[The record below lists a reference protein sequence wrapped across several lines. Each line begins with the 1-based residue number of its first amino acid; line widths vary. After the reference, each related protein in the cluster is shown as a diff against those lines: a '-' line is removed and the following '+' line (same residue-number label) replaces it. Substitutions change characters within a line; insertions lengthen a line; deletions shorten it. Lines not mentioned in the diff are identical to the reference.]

1 METKKLIKILLNDMS
16 ELEELIATVKANG
29 RFKALEM
36 EFIHTRAKGILQLV
50 QLIDLNDEYFQPG
63 DTGKLDTDSVVSG
76 ISVFEEPEEKTE
88 QLPET
93 VSETEQEQ
101 EQKQEQIEVQTEE
114 AEQKVTPRE
123 EEQTTTMGSFSI
135 SVTEEEKPES
145 ETEAVLSD
153 EADAKDDEDML
164 EEEVESAEV
173 VHRLGETFTKGK
185 SLNEL
190 TPEKNKLE
198 FKLSNL
204 PVSSL
209 QAAIG
214 INDRFQY
221 IRELFDG
228 DNQKYLDAVKN
239 IDSLDNL
246 KDAVDYLRDNFKW
259 KKNETSLKFVRLV
272 KRRFSDE

>member
-1 METKKLIKILLNDMS
+1 METKKLIKILLNDLR
-16 ELEELIATVKANG
+16 ELEELIATVKAN
-29 RFKALEM
+29 RQFKALEM
-36 EFIHTRAKGILQLV
+36 EFIHTRTKGILQLV
-50 QLIDLNDEYFQPG
+50 QLIDLNDEFFQPEVA
-63 DTGKLDTDSVVSG
+63 GKSSKDVILPEV
-76 ISVFEEPEEKTE
+76 SVFEETSGQSDQDFDVSPEKEIEKEPKE
-88 QLPET
+88 QGEI
-93 VSETEQEQ
+93 S
-101 EQKQEQIEVQTEE
+101 
-114 AEQKVTPRE
+114 RE
-123 EEQTTTMGSFSI
+123 EEKPVALGSFSI
-135 SVTEEEKPES
+135 SVSQEKEES
-145 ETEAVLSD
+145 EAAIAPVD
-153 EADAKDDEDML
+153 EAGGKDDEDML
-164 EEEVESAEV
+164 QEEAEKKEK
-173 VHRLGETFTKGK
+173 VHRLGETFAKGK

-228 DNQKYLDAVKN
+228 DNQKYLEAVKT
-239 IDSLDNL
+239 IDSFDNL
-246 KDAVDYLRDNFKW
+246 KDAVEYLRDNYKW